1 MKTYKLLLLLI
12 GVSIMGCS
20 DLEED
25 PVGRLSPDGFF
36 QSPQDIQTAVNGAYT
51 HAINEKFW
59 GRKLSVAL
67 MLRSDMV
74 DLASNET
81 RRMEMNE
88 LTTLGNNGMISEF
101 WPKTYQGIAAA
112 NQAIVGANDV
122 AADEDIKNP
131 IIAQARFIRA
141 FYYFHL
147 VRQFGD
153 VPYLDQPA
161 TTADATIGKTA
172 ASQVYENIIADLEYA
187 KEWLPDTQVTRS
199 IPSKGAASSYLAL
212 VYLTMAGNND
222 TAMFQKAFDEASEVI
237 MNEGLYGYDLDTDF
251 QNLFNA
257 DVIDASPEP
266 IFALDY
272 NNFEAP
278 NNAYDQIAPMTGIR
292 GDDRNSGGGWSVA
305 VPSFAVYD
313 TWEALDYRRAVS
325 MDDGA
330 SINGNLE
337 FYTNFTASGHQF
349 AKNRPYI
356 AKYTRYPGP
365 FARGNARAT
374 SHNYSMLRYAEVL
387 LIAAEAAVE
396 ISNNTAALNYMNRV
410 RTRARMGGT
419 TLVAGVTTTV
429 APSAE
434 PADLPMNY
442 VVTAADVLEER
453 RFELAFEGKRWYDIV
468 RRELGTSVFG
478 ASGLEGAKADF
489 SPTDYLMPLPA
500 DELDRNP
507 NLLPQNPGY

>member
-1 MKTYKLLLLLI
+1 MKTLKILLLLI
-12 GVSIMGCS
+12 AVSIMGCS
-20 DLEED
+20 DLEEE
-25 PVGRLSPDGFF
+25 PVGLLAPEGFF
-36 QSPQDIQTAVNGAYT
+36 QSTQDIQTAVNGSYT

-59 GRKLSVAL
+59 GRKLSIAL

-81 RRMEMNE
+81 RRMEMND

-112 NQAIVGANDV
+112 NQAIAGAEFV
-122 AADEDIKNP
+122 AADEAIKNP
-131 IIAQARFIRA
+131 VIAQARFIRA

-153 VPYLDQPA
+153 IPYLDQPVSDA
-161 TTADATIGKTA
+161 AAAATIGKTPA
-172 ASQVYENIIADLEYA
+172 AQVYENIIADLEYA
-187 KEWLPDTQVTRS
+187 KTWLPDTQPTRA

-222 TAMFQKAFDEASEVI
+222 TAMFQRAFDEAEEVI
-237 MNEGLYGYDLDTDF
+237 LNAGTYNFDLDSDF

-257 DVIDASPEP
+257 NVIDGSVEP

-305 VPSFAVYD
+305 VPSLAVYT
-313 TWEALDYRRAVS
+313 TWPADDYRRAVS

-337 FYTNFTASGHQF
+337 PFTNFIASGHQF
-349 AKNRPYI
+349 AKNQPYI

-374 SHNYSMLRYAEVL
+374 SHNYSMIRFAEVL
-387 LIAAEAAVE
+387 LIAAEAGVE
-396 ISNNTAALNYMNRV
+396 VGENQAAITYINRI
-410 RTRARMGGT
+410 RARARMGGT
-419 TLVAGVTTTV
+419 TEKDGVTVTV
-429 APSAE
+429 APSAV
-434 PADLPMNY
+434 PADISGT
-442 VVTAADVLEER
+442 VTVNDVLEER
-453 RFELAFEGKRWYDIV
+453 RLELAFEGKRWYDIA
-468 RRELGTSVFG
+468 RRQIGATVFG
-478 ASGLEGAKADF
+478 ASGLEGAKSDF
-489 SPTDYLMPLPA
+489 SVTDYLMPLPA